1 MGGAESIANSSRA
14 RELAFSSHSLD
25 AATIVPLIECVDP
38 SSSFSMISS
47 VRHRPLCIAIPS
59 DPKPTMTNGD
69 FSASSFALC
78 AGYISIVC
86 IDRILSTHDI
96 VKVTSC

>member
-1 MGGAESIANSSRA
+1 MRTAANRHSIRISLGPA
-14 RELAFSSHSLD
+14 LAVLRSD
-25 AATIVPLIECVDP
+25 ATALTDD
-38 SSSFSMISS
+38 
-47 VRHRPLCIAIPS
+47 CIS
-59 DPKPTMTNGD
+59 DPRPTMTNGD